1 MSTSAIRRQ
10 SRNSLRAELPLILW
24 LVVVWGALWG
34 DWSPGN
40 LVFGL
45 VLAVLV
51 TRTLVLP
58 PVRLSGRFN
67 VLHFALFVV
76 TFVWEVAKAS
86 AQVFWVALSQGPRVR
101 NAVLQVPLRQNNDL
115 LMTAVGHTMA
125 LIPGSL
131 VVEVDRGNGILYF
144 HVLNVSTPEQAES
157 FRRSALDIEAAWIRI
172 MGTRE
177 DLALLP
183 VKGDP
188 DRTEATGAVESPTEK
203 MHETETETETAAEG
217 RGQERS

>member
-1 MSTSAIRRQ
+1 MSTSPMQRR

-34 DWSPGN
+34 DWSVGN

-45 VLAVLV
+45 ILAVFV
-51 TRTLVLP
+51 TRTLTLP

-76 TFVWEVAKAS
+76 TFIWQVARAS
-86 AQVFWVALSQGPRVR
+86 IHVFGVALMQGPKVH
-101 NAVLQVPLRQNNDL
+101 NAVLRVKLRQNNDL

-144 HVLNVSTPEQAES
+144 HVLDVSTPGEAES
-157 FRRSALDIEAAWIRI
+157 FRESALNIEAAWIKI
-172 MGTRE
+172 MGSKE
-177 DLALLP
+177 DLAKLEAS
-183 VKGDP
+183 GDAGGA
-188 DRTEATGAVESPTEK
+188 DASGAVASPTTKRNKALDGLRE
-203 MHETETETETAAEG
+203 
-217 RGQERS
+217 ERP

>member
-1 MSTSAIRRQ
+1 MSTSAVRRQ
-10 SRNSLRAELPLILW
+10 ARNSLRAELPLILW

-45 VLAVLV
+45 LLALLV

-67 VLHFALFVV
+67 VVHFVLFVV
-76 TFVWEVAKAS
+76 TFVWQVAKAS
-86 AQVFWVALSQGPRVR
+86 IHVFRVALVQGPRVH
-101 NAVLQVPLRQNNDL
+101 NAVLRVPLRQNNDL

-144 HVLNVSTPEQAES
+144 HVLDIATPEQAEA
-157 FRRSALDIEAAWIRI
+157 FRRSVLDTEAAWIRI
-172 MGTRE
+172 MGSRE

-188 DRTEATGAVESPTEK
+188 DRTEATGAVESPTED
-203 MHETETETETAAEG
+203 MDEAGNGPGE
-217 RGQERS
+217 ERS

>member
-1 MSTSAIRRQ
+1 MSTSAVRRQ
-10 SRNSLRAELPLILW
+10 ARNSLRAELPLILW

-45 VLAVLV
+45 LLALLV

-76 TFVWEVAKAS
+76 TFVWQVARAS
-86 AQVFWVALSQGPRVR
+86 IHVFRVALVQGPRVH
-101 NAVLQVPLRQNNDL
+101 NAVLRVPLRQNNDL

-144 HVLNVSTPEQAES
+144 HVLDIATPEQAEA
-157 FRRSALDIEAAWIRI
+157 FRRSVLDTEAAWIRI
-172 MGTRE
+172 MGSRE

-188 DRTEATGAVESPTEK
+188 DRTDATGAVESPTED
-203 MHETETETETAAEG
+203 MDEAGSVPGE
-217 RGQERS
+217 ERS